1 MNEVL
6 DKLYSSCIDT
16 PFFGIALSIIA
27 YKIGVVVREKTKLIL
42 MNPLLVATILII
54 LLLKVTGIPYPAY
67 KKGGDILMAFLAP
80 VTAVLAIAMYNQ
92 RKVLLENLIP
102 VIAGT
107 CAGAVASVVTVY
119 VLGKLL
125 RIDMQVVNS
134 MLPKSVT
141 TPIALSLSRD
151 FGGILPITMISVICS
166 GFTGGIFAPK
176 LVKIFHIKHPEA
188 AGIAIGTSSHAI
200 GTATALEIGEVY
212 GAMSS
217 VAIGCM
223 GLATTLVFMV
233 LDKIIVR

>member
-1 MNEVL
+1 MKDL
-6 DKLYSSCIDT
+6 LYHVYAACIDT
-16 PFFGIALSIIA
+16 PFFGIVLSILA
-27 YKIGVVVREKTKLIL
+27 YKVGLIVREKTKLII

-54 LLLKVTGIPYPAY
+54 LLLKATGIPYPAY
-67 KKGGDILMAFLAP
+67 KKGGDILMSFLAP

-92 RKVLLENLIP
+92 RKVLMENLIP

-107 CAGAVASVVTVY
+107 CGGAVASVATVFL
-119 VLGKLL
+119 LGKLL

-176 LVKIFHIKHPEA
+176 LIRLFHVKHPEA

-233 LDKIIVR
+233 MDKIIGR

>member
-1 MNEVL
+1 MNSL
-6 DKLYSSCIDT
+6 LHTLYSACIDT
-16 PFFGIALSIIA
+16 PFFGIALSIVA
-27 YKIGVVVREKTKLIL
+27 YKIGVIVREKSKLIL
-42 MNPLLVATILII
+42 LNPLLVATIIVI
-54 LLLKVTGIPYPAY
+54 LLLKATGIPYPAY
-67 KKGGDILMAFLAP
+67 KKGGDILMSFLAP

-92 RKVLLENLIP
+92 RKILMENLIP

-107 CAGAVASVVTVY
+107 FAGSVASVATVF
-119 VLGKLL
+119 VLGKLFHL
-125 RIDMQVVNS
+125 DMQVVNS

-166 GFTGGIFAPK
+166 GFTGGIFAPS
-176 LVKIFHIKHPEA
+176 LIRIFHVKHPEA
-188 AGIAIGTSSHAI
+188 AGIAIGSCSHAI

-233 LDKIIVR
+233 LDKILL